1 MSTISDRVTVKNPSG
16 FHLRPAGMFCEMA
29 VDFDSKIRFKK
40 GRREYN
46 AKSMLSVLGA
56 GVKSGDEIE
65 IICDGHDED
74 VALASLID
82 LVESGFGE
90 SL

>member
-1 MSTISDRVTVKNPSG
+1 MISDRVKIKNPSG
-16 FHLRPAGMFCEMA
+16 FHLRPAGMFCETA
-29 VDFDSKIRFKK
+29 VGFDSKIRFKK

-46 AKSMLSVLGA
+46 AKSVLSVLGA
-56 GVKSGDEIE
+56 GVKSGDEID
-65 IICDGHDED
+65 IICDGTDE
-74 VALASLID
+74 VEALASLIE